1 MAVIGSIRKHGV
13 LLMVII
19 GFALVLFLL
28 MGLFDGNTLNRF
40 LHADDYTKGKVDGEY
55 IDDRYNKLYEDLTL
69 LFKVVND
76 KSTLEEAESY
86 FIHELTWEQVIA
98 EITVGKE
105 LESLGIVYTDE
116 LTEVIMDEVFATL
129 STQQPNNYMMSY
141 FSYLVKIFGVET
153 AQQIILSVRD
163 AKDVPEYAEVYGIY
177 KVLQDRIVFEHKLRM
192 YQGFSVGTMNFSD
205 AMATKIAAD
214 NKVMTTQLL
223 TVNPQHA
230 AFAEID
236 ATVSDKDL
244 KKWYDGNKTRF
255 KNDEETRDI
264 DIAIFPI
271 QPTATDKANIE
282 ADVRAQFERFQA
294 TEIDSFN
301 RNESFS
307 VIDSVF
313 RKKGEYM
320 VVNTKSG
327 YTSIE
332 TIDTLEQMIF
342 NAGVGNYIEPFNYQD
357 QTWFYGKTFGAAQRP
372 DSVMVAFLIV
382 DYRNS
387 QNPAGTRSKKQAR
400 LEADSLKNVVL
411 SGQTSIF
418 ELRPQYMAGNN
429 FTDTTMWLDEE
440 RTIRDLYN
448 GLVGMPEGDV
458 YIHNAQA
465 AFVVYQVLAKTEPV
479 SKRQYALYAMDVQ
492 ASEETVS
499 ALRAQAQ
506 KLAASSNTTEEFI
519 AEANNAGVQILP
531 GKNVKS
537 MAAIVNQFECR
548 PVVAWAFS
556 DNTAKNSVSDVYKLD
571 NGYFVVASLVNI
583 LPKGVPSFEDV
594 KDVIAMERNNMRKVE
609 LVKEKIASE
618 ISGGKSMKDLATLY
632 GATVVDSVRLTFL
645 GEQGQN
651 RGVDNGVTGEIFGK
665 GSNSGTQVIAGK
677 INVFVLAPGSI
688 VDGQQPSETLQQEK
702 FLLQNICTGRG
713 ARNEYAIIT
722 GLKRNIEIID
732 NRAKF
737 YR

>member
-13 LLMVII
+13 LLMVVI

-28 MGLFDGNTLNRF
+28 TGLFDGNTLNRF

-76 KSTLEEAESY
+76 KSTLEEGESY

-105 LESLGIVYTDE
+105 FESLGIVYTDE

-129 STQQPNNYMMSY
+129 STQQPNAYMMSY
-141 FSYLVKIFGVET
+141 FNYLAKVFGVET
-153 AQQIILSVRD
+153 AQQIIMSVRD
-163 AKDVPEYAEVYGIY
+163 ASDVPEYAEVYAIY
-177 KVLQDRIVFEHKLRM
+177 KVLQDRIVFENKLRM
-192 YQGFSVGTMNFSD
+192 YQGLAIGTMNFSD
-205 AMATKIAAD
+205 EMAKKMAVD
-214 NKVMTTQLL
+214 NKVMTTQLV
-223 TVNPQHA
+223 TINPQHA

-244 KKWYDGNKTRF
+244 KKWYDENKTRF
-255 KNDEETRDI
+255 KNEEETRDI

-271 QPTATDKANIE
+271 LPTPADKANIE

-307 VIDSVF
+307 AIDSVF

-320 VVNTKSG
+320 IVNTKSG

-332 TIDTLEQMIF
+332 TIDTLEKMIF
-342 NAGVGNYIEPFNYQD
+342 NANAGQYIEPFNYQD
-357 QTWFYGKTFGAAQRP
+357 QTWFYGKTFGSAQRP
-372 DSVMVAFLIV
+372 DSVLVALLIV

-400 LEADSLKNVVL
+400 LEADSLKNIVL

-418 ELRPQYMAGNN
+418 ELRPHYMAGNN
-429 FTDTTMWLDEE
+429 FTDTTLWVNEE
-440 RTIRDLYN
+440 RTIRDLYS
-448 GLVGMPEGDV
+448 GLVETSEGQV
-458 YIHNAQA
+458 FVHNAQA
-465 AFVVYQVLAKTEPV
+465 AFVVYQVLAKTEPI
-479 SKRQYALYAMDVQ
+479 SKKQYALYAMDIQ
-492 ASEETVS
+492 ASEETVNV
-499 ALRAQAQ
+499 LRAQAQ
-506 KLAASSNTTEEFI
+506 KLAASSSTTEEFV

-537 MAAIVNQFECR
+537 MAANINQFECR

-556 DNTAKNSVSDVYKLD
+556 ENTTKDAVSDVYKLD
-571 NGYFVVASLVNI
+571 NGYFAVATLVNVM
-583 LPKGVPSFEDV
+583 PKGIPPFENV
-594 KDVIAMERNNMRKVE
+594 KDIIANEQNNVRKIE

-618 ISGGKSMKDLATLY
+618 LSAGKSMNEIASLY
-632 GATVVDSVRLTFL
+632 GTTVLDSIRLTYL

-651 RGVDNGVTGEIFGK
+651 RGVDNGVTGEMFGR
-665 GSNSGTQVIAGK
+665 GNNGGTQVVAGK
-677 INVFVLAPGSI
+677 NSVFVFSPGSV
-688 VDGQQPSETLQQEK
+688 VDGPQPSETLQQEK

-713 ARNEYAIIT
+713 ARNEYTAIT
-722 GLKRNIEIID
+722 SLRKNIEIKD